1 MANWAEK
8 IVEDIKGAFLVFV
21 VSAVLI
27 YASLAIAKSL
37 YPSFPFDNNSY
48 GIVAVI
54 AGLFIGF
61 VKYIKNKNP

>member
-8 IVEDIKGAFLVFV
+8 IVEDIKGAFLIFL
-21 VSAVLI
+21 VSAIFI
-27 YASLAIAKSL
+27 YAALVIAKSL

-54 AGLFIGF
+54 VGLFVGF
-61 VKYIKNKNP
+61 VKYVKKKNS